1 MKLFVENV
9 LHPSLRTKKI
19 KGQKDLYESSIN
31 MDIRIIWYFENEEL
45 IILVD
50 IGHHDILKKFL
61 KRLIVPYTFLKK
73 RYRSSQALECVYQYV
88 LVKVI
93 KDAVIEVVHRSK
105 LIGFSNQEIEKLKI

>member
-1 MKLFVENV
+1 MYKLAYTERFKKAFNTLTNNEQIQFQNKMKLFVENV

-50 IGHHDILKKFL
+50 IGHHDILKKFK
-61 KRLIVPYTFLKK
+61 KRLIVPHSL
-73 RYRSSQALECVYQYV
+73 
-88 LVKVI
+88 
-93 KDAVIEVVHRSK
+93 
-105 LIGFSNQEIEKLKI
+105 

>member
-1 MKLFVENV
+1 MYKLAYTERFKRAFNNLTNNEQIQFQNKMKLFVENV

-50 IGHHDILKKFL
+50 IGHHDILNKF
-61 KRLIVPYTFLKK
+61 
-73 RYRSSQALECVYQYV
+73 
-88 LVKVI
+88 
-93 KDAVIEVVHRSK
+93 
-105 LIGFSNQEIEKLKI
+105 